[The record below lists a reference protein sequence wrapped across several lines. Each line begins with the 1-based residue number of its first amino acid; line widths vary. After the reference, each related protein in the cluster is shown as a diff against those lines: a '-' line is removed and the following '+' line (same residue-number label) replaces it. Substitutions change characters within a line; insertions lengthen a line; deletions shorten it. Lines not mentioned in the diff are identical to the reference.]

1 MRVPRGQAS
10 YALGHVHYN
19 YPAAGGSPPNY
30 LMCAKLEE
38 ITLKVNS
45 VLGTNFNTILLNKYV
60 TGEDHI
66 GYHSDNET
74 GWAKGSGFATLA
86 FGTTRSTPSGRLVPL
101 SLGYTVDRRRSSR
114 RWHLAGPSRGRST
127 SLERARSLGRS
138 RVRSATT
145 QPQTRACKHQP
156 EDARARRNSYVEDKS
171 DSD

>member
-30 LMCAKLEE
+30 LMCPKLEE

-66 GYHSDNET
+66 GYHSDNEGQGIRICHARVWYYTEHTFGST
-74 GWAKGSGFATLA
+74 GAAEPWVYGGSTQIKSTLA
-86 FGTTRSTPSGRLVPL
+86 SGRSFTRS
-101 SLGYTVDRRRSSR
+101 
-114 RWHLAGPSRGRST
+114 
-127 SLERARSLGRS
+127 
-138 RVRSATT
+138 
-145 QPQTRACKHQP
+145 KHEP
-156 EDARARRNSYVEDKS
+156 
-171 DSD
+171 